1 MVVRDRF
8 SDRAPRQV
16 YTLFRIFQAIV
27 LLMILLDSYA
37 LQSHAFQELRE
48 SRIQEAAAMSSES
61 SAVPTNFIRN
71 IIINDL
77 ETGKHDTV
85 VTRFP
90 PEPNGHLH
98 IGHAK
103 SICLNFGIA
112 DEFGGKTNLR
122 FDDTN
127 PLKENEDFMNAIM
140 EDVRWLG
147 FEWDNLLHASDYF
160 EDLYGFAV
168 HLIKTGKAYVEELSA
183 EEILEYRG
191 DWMNNEPGRESPWRD
206 RPVEESLELFER
218 MKNGEFEDGKY
229 VLRAKIDMASPDRFM
244 RDPVMYRIRNASHH
258 RTGDTWH
265 IYPMYDWAHG
275 ISDAI
280 EGITHSLC
288 TLEFEE
294 HRPLYEW
301 FLENIPAP
309 SMPRQIEFARGNLD
323 YTVMSKR
330 RLRELVEEGHVTGW
344 DDPRLPTLAGLRR
357 RGFTPE
363 SIRAFWSD
371 MGVSKSNSIIPM
383 GVLENYVRNDLN
395 VRAPRT
401 MAVLD
406 PLKVVLTNFPAG
418 ETEWLEAAVHPQ
430 DESMGTRQV
439 PVTREIWIERGD
451 FMEDPPRK
459 FFRLKP
465 GGEVRL
471 RNAFI
476 VRCTDV
482 IKDAAGEIVELHC
495 ELDPETRSGMP
506 GASRKV
512 KGTIHWVSAEHG
524 VPVEVRLCD
533 RLFTVPNPLGEKGR
547 DFREFINPHSMDV
560 MKRVIV
566 EPGVAEGGPGDFYQ
580 FERTGYFCHDAV
592 DSKPGRPV
600 LNRIVTLRDSWAR
613 IEKELAQQK
622 K

>member
-1 MVVRDRF
+1 MN
-8 SDRAPRQV
+8 SDKQTP
-16 YTLFRIFQAIV
+16 
-27 LLMILLDSYA
+27 S
-37 LQSHAFQELRE
+37 
-48 SRIQEAAAMSSES
+48 
-61 SAVPTNFIRN
+61 TNFIRN
-71 IIINDL
+71 IVIRDIESGPT
-77 ETGKHDTV
+77 ETI

-112 DEFGGKTNLR
+112 DEFGGRTHLR

-147 FEWDNLLHASDYF
+147 FEWDELCHASDYF
-160 EDLYGFAV
+160 PQLYEYAI
-168 HLIKTGKAYVEELSA
+168 HLIKTGKAYVEELNA
-183 EEILEYRG
+183 EEIREYRG
-191 DWMNNEPGRESPWRD
+191 TLTEPGRESPYRD
-206 RPVEESLELFER
+206 RPVEENLDLFER
-218 MKNGEFEDGKY
+218 MKAGEFEDGKY
-229 VLRAKIDMASPDRFM
+229 VLRAKIDMTSANMNM
-244 RDPVMYRIRNASHH
+244 RDPVVYRTRNASHH

-280 EGITHSLC
+280 EGVTHSLC
-288 TLEFEE
+288 TLEFED
-294 HRPLYEW
+294 HRPLYDW
-301 FLENIPAP
+301 FLDNIPAP
-309 SMPRQIEFARGNLD
+309 CHPQQIEFARGNLD

-330 RLRELVEEGHVTGW
+330 KLRQLVEEGYVSGW
-344 DDPRLPTLAGLRR
+344 DDPRLPTIAGIRR

-363 SIRAFWSD
+363 SIRAFWAA
-371 MGVSKSNSIIPM
+371 MGISKSESITSM
-383 GVLENYVRNDLN
+383 GVLENAVRDDLN

-418 ETEWLEAAVHPQ
+418 ETEWLDAAVHPQ
-430 DESMGTRQV
+430 NEAMGKRKV
-439 PVTREIWIERGD
+439 PITREIWVEKGD

-476 VRCTDV
+476 VKCNEV
-482 IKDAAGEIVELHC
+482 IKNDQGEVVELHC
-495 ELDPETRSGMP
+495 EFDPESRSGLP

-512 KGTIHWVSAEHG
+512 KGTIHWVSVDHG
-524 VPVEVRLCD
+524 LPAEVRLCD
-533 RLFTVPNPLGEKGR
+533 RLFSVPNPLADKSR
-547 DFREFINPHSMDV
+547 DFLEFLNPHSLDIIEAAV
-560 MKRVIV
+560 V
-566 EPGVAEGGPGDFYQ
+566 EVPVAEGSGGDFFQ
-580 FERTGYFCHDAV
+580 FERTGYFVHDSV
-592 DSKPGRPV
+592 DSRPGKPV
-600 LNRIVTLRDSWAR
+600 LNRVVTLRDSWAR
-613 IEKELAQQK
+613 IEKELAAK
-622 K
+622 KG

>member
-1 MVVRDRF
+1 
-8 SDRAPRQV
+8 
-16 YTLFRIFQAIV
+16 
-27 LLMILLDSYA
+27 
-37 LQSHAFQELRE
+37 
-48 SRIQEAAAMSSES
+48 MSNENT
-61 SAVPTNFIRN
+61 VIPTNFIRN
-71 IIINDL
+71 IVIEDL
-77 ETGKHDTV
+77 ESGKHQQII
-85 VTRFP
+85 TRFP

-112 DEFGGKTNLR
+112 DEFGGLTNLR

-147 FEWDNLLHASDYF
+147 FEWDNLFHASDYF
-160 EDLYGFAV
+160 DQLYEFAV
-168 HLIKTGKAYVEELSA
+168 YLIKADKAYVEELSA
-183 EEILEYRG
+183 DEILEYRG
-191 DWMNNEPGRESPWRD
+191 DWMNNEPGRESPWRN
-206 RPVEESLELFER
+206 RPAEESLDLFER
-218 MKNGEFEDGKY
+218 MKNGEFEDGQY

-258 RTGDTWH
+258 RTGDKWH

-330 RLRELVEEGHVTGW
+330 RLRELVEEGHVNGW

-363 SIRAFWSD
+363 AIRAFWSD
-371 MGVSKSNSIIPM
+371 MGVSKSNSIIEM

-401 MAVLD
+401 MAVLE
-406 PLKVVLTNFPAG
+406 PLKVVLTNFPED

-439 PVTREIWIERGD
+439 PITREIWIERGD
-451 FMEDPPRK
+451 FMEEPPRK

-465 GGEVRL
+465 DGEVRL

-476 VRCTDV
+476 VRCTNV
-482 IKDAAGEIVELHC
+482 IKDAAGEVVELHC

-524 VPVEVRLCD
+524 RPAEIRLCD
-533 RLFTVPNPLGEKGR
+533 RLFTVPNPLGDKER
-547 DFREFINPHSMDV
+547 DFRDFLNPHSMD
-560 MKRVIV
+560 MIGNAIV
-566 EPGVAEGGPGDFYQ
+566 EAPVAEGGAGDFYQ
-580 FERTGYFCHDAV
+580 FERTGYFCHDPV
-592 DSKPGRPV
+592 DSEPGRPV

-622 K
+622 KT

>member
-1 MVVRDRF
+1 
-8 SDRAPRQV
+8 
-16 YTLFRIFQAIV
+16 
-27 LLMILLDSYA
+27 
-37 LQSHAFQELRE
+37 
-48 SRIQEAAAMSSES
+48 MSSES
-61 SAVPTNFIRN
+61 GTTPTNFIRN
-71 IIINDL
+71 IVIKDL
-77 ETGKHDTV
+77 ETGKHDGV

-112 DEFGGKTNLR
+112 AEFGGRTNLR

-127 PLKENEDFMNAIM
+127 PLKENEDFMLAIM

-147 FEWDNLLHASDYF
+147 FYWDELLHASDYF
-160 EDLYGFAV
+160 QQLYDFAL
-168 HLIKTGKAYVEELSA
+168 HLIKTDKAYVEELTA
-183 EEILEYRG
+183 DQIRAYRG
-191 DWMNNEPGRESPWRD
+191 TLTGAGKESPWRD
-206 RPVEESLELFER
+206 RPMEESLDLFRR
-218 MKNGEFEDGKY
+218 MKAGEFEDGQF
-229 VLRAKIDMASPDRFM
+229 VLRAKIDMAHPNMNM
-244 RDPVMYRIRNASHH
+244 RDPVVYRIRNASHH
-258 RTGDTWH
+258 RTGDEWH

-288 TLEFEE
+288 TLEFED

-330 RLRELVEEGHVTGW
+330 RLRELVEEGHVDGW
-344 DDPRLPTLAGLRR
+344 DDPRMPTLAGLRR

-363 SIRAFWSD
+363 AIRAFWNE
-371 MGVSKSNSIIPM
+371 MGISKAESIIPM
-383 GVLENYVRNDLN
+383 GVLENAVRNDLN
-395 VRAPRT
+395 ARAPRT

-406 PLKVVLTNFPAG
+406 PLKVVLTNFPSG
-418 ETEWLEAAVHPQ
+418 ETEWLDAAVHPQ
-430 DESMGTRQV
+430 DEGMGTRKV
-439 PVTREIWIERGD
+439 ALTREIWIERGD
-451 FMEDPPRK
+451 FMEEPPRK

-476 VRCTDV
+476 VICNDV
-482 IKDAAGEIVELHC
+482 VRNDKGEIIELHC
-495 ELDPETRSGMP
+495 EFDPETRSGMP
-506 GASRKV
+506 GANRRV

-524 VPVEVRLCD
+524 KTVEVRLCD
-533 RLFTVPNPLGEKGR
+533 RLFNVPNPLGDKNS
-547 DFREFINPHSMDV
+547 DFRSFLNSHSLDV
-560 MKRVIV
+560 IGNAIV
-566 EPGVAEGGPGDFYQ
+566 EAPVAEGGPGDFYQ
-580 FERTGYFCHDAV
+580 FERTGYFCHDSV
-592 DSKPGRPV
+592 DSKPGKPV

-613 IEKELAQQK
+613 IEKELARK
-622 K
+622 SGD

>member
-1 MVVRDRF
+1 M
-8 SDRAPRQV
+8 SDDTP
-16 YTLFRIFQAIV
+16 AI
-27 LLMILLDSYA
+27 
-37 LQSHAFQELRE
+37 
-48 SRIQEAAAMSSES
+48 
-61 SAVPTNFIRN
+61 PTHFIRN
-71 IIINDL
+71 IVIDDI
-77 ETGKHDTV
+77 ESGKHQEI

-112 DEFGGKTNLR
+112 EEFGGRTNLR

-127 PLKENEDFMNAIM
+127 PLKENEDFMLAIM

-147 FEWDNLLHASDYF
+147 FEWDALYHASDYF
-160 EDLYGFAV
+160 AQLYEYAL
-168 HLIKTGKAYVEELSA
+168 HLIRTDKAYVEELTA
-183 EEILEYRG
+183 DEIRAYRG
-191 DWMNNEPGRESPWRD
+191 TLTEPGRESPWRD
-206 RPVEESLELFER
+206 RPVEESMDLFQR
-218 MKNGEFEDGKY
+218 MKAGEFEDGQY
-229 VLRAKIDMASPDRFM
+229 VLRAKIDMASPNINM
-244 RDPVMYRIRNASHH
+244 RDPVVYRIRNASHH
-258 RTGDTWH
+258 RTGDEWH

-288 TLEFEE
+288 TLEFED
-294 HRPLYEW
+294 HRPLYDW

-309 SMPRQIEFARGNLD
+309 CHPRQIEFARGNLD

-330 RLRELVEEGHVTGW
+330 RLRELVEEDRVTGW
-344 DDPRLPTLAGLRR
+344 DDPRMPTLAGLRR

-363 SIRAFWSD
+363 AIRAFWNE
-371 MGVSKSNSIIPM
+371 MGISKAESIIPM
-383 GVLENYVRNDLN
+383 TVLENAIRNDLN

-430 DESMGTRQV
+430 DESMGTRRV
-439 PVTREIWIERGD
+439 PLTREIWIERGD
-451 FMEDPPRK
+451 FMEDAPRK

-476 VRCTDV
+476 IRCTGV
-482 IKDAAGEIVELHC
+482 VKDDSGQITELHC
-495 ELDPETRSGMP
+495 AFDPETRSGLP
-506 GASRKV
+506 GAERKV

-524 VPVEVRLCD
+524 EPAEIRLYD
-533 RLFTVPNPLGEKGR
+533 RLFTVPNPLGDKSHDYR
-547 DFREFINPHSMDV
+547 DFLNPHSLDV
-560 MKRVIV
+560 IEKAIV
-566 EPGVAEGGPGDFYQ
+566 EAPVAAGSPGDYYQ
-580 FERTGYFCHDAV
+580 FERTGYFCHDSV

-613 IEKELAQQK
+613 IEQELTRESS
-622 K
+622 

>member
-1 MVVRDRF
+1 
-8 SDRAPRQV
+8 
-16 YTLFRIFQAIV
+16 
-27 LLMILLDSYA
+27 
-37 LQSHAFQELRE
+37 
-48 SRIQEAAAMSSES
+48 MSSEP
-61 SAVPTNFIRN
+61 AVVPTNFIRN
-71 IIINDL
+71 IIIDDL
-77 ETGKHDTV
+77 ESGKHQQII
-85 VTRFP
+85 TRFP

-103 SICLNFGIA
+103 SICLNFGLA
-112 DEFGGKTNLR
+112 EEFGGKTNLR

-140 EDVRWLG
+140 DDVHWLG
-147 FEWDNLLHASDYF
+147 FEWDNLFHASDYF
-160 EDLYGFAV
+160 QQLYDYAV
-168 HLIKTGKAYVEELSA
+168 HLIRTDKAYVEELSA

-191 DWMNNEPGRESPWRD
+191 DWMNNEPGRNSPWRD
-206 RPVEESLELFER
+206 RPMAESLDLFER

-280 EGITHSLC
+280 EGITHSIC

-301 FLENIPAP
+301 FLENIPSP
-309 SMPRQIEFARGNLD
+309 GSPRQIEFARGNLD
-323 YTVMSKR
+323 FTVMSKR
-330 RLRELVEEGHVTGW
+330 RLRELVEEGHVNGW

-363 SIRAFWSD
+363 AIRAFWKD
-371 MGVSKSNSIIPM
+371 MGVSKSNSIISM

-395 VRAPRT
+395 VRAPRS

-406 PLKVVLTNFPAG
+406 PLKVVLTNFPEG
-418 ETEWLEAAVHPQ
+418 ETEWLDAAVHPQ
-430 DESMGTRQV
+430 DEEMGTRKV
-439 PVTREIWIERGD
+439 AMTREIWIERGD
-451 FMEDPPRK
+451 FMEEPPRK

-476 VRCTDV
+476 VKCTDV
-482 IKDAAGEIVELHC
+482 IKNGAGDVVELHC

-524 VPVEVRLCD
+524 VAVEARLCD
-533 RLFTVPNPLGEKGR
+533 RLFTVPNPLGEK
-547 DFREFINPHSMDV
+547 DHDYREFINEHSMDV
-560 MKRVIV
+560 LKNVIV
-566 EPGVAEGGPGDFYQ
+566 EPAVAEGKPGDFYQ
-580 FERTGYFCHDAV
+580 FERTGYFCHDLE
-592 DSKPGRPV
+592 DSKPGKPV

-613 IEKELAQQK
+613 IEKELAQK
-622 K
+622 KK